1 MKVLSIKQPWASLIC
16 SGIKDVENRTWKP
29 KEMPGRILIHAG
41 STKVSSNFFDNNRE
55 EYESYITNEIFY
67 GNLPQ
72 LDTLPTGAIIGFV
85 TVSGFEDDYTGSVWD
100 GGSQNI
106 KWKLEDAWLFD
117 EPILNVKG
125 KLNLFDY
132 DLDENNLPPAHQVE
146 LEYAEVLDN
155 GEDVVIPAFKQAY
168 DEIDDGENAFFK
180 LFLTDDL
187 IELFCDQKD
196 DMLVMKPFKTVTL
209 VCDDKFK
216 KFELKEDSG
225 VFCIPDPQDDTK
237 PYLIEYHD
245 GQWGAWQVVEFSLG
259 RKLDEGELVCLD
271 DGNLIH
277 EINMK
282 PFLK

>member
-1 MKVLSIKQPWASLIC
+1 MKVLSVKQPWASLVC

-29 KEMPGRILIHAG
+29 KEVPGRILIQAG

-132 DLDENNLPPAHQVE
+132 DLDENNLPQAHQVE

-155 GEDVVIPAFKQAY
+155 GKDVVIPAFKQVY

-187 IELFCDQKD
+187 IDLFCDQKD

-209 VCDDKFK
+209 VCGDKFK

-271 DGNLIH
+271 DGNIIH

>member
-1 MKVLSIKQPWASLIC
+1 MKVLSVKQPWASLIC

-29 KEMPGRILIHAG
+29 KEVPGRILIHAG

-117 EPILNVKG
+117 KPILNVKG

-146 LEYAEVLDN
+146 LEYAEVLDS
-155 GEDVVIPAFKQAY
+155 GEDVVIPAFKQVY
-168 DEIDDGENAFFK
+168 EEIGNGENAFFK

-209 VCDDKFK
+209 VYGDKFK

-225 VFCIPDPQDDTK
+225 VFCIPDPQDETK

-259 RKLDEGELVCLD
+259 RQLDEGELVCLD
-271 DGNLIH
+271 DSNLIH

>member
-1 MKVLSIKQPWASLIC
+1 MKVLSVKQPWASLIC

-29 KEMPGRILIHAG
+29 KEVPGRILIHAG

-155 GEDVVIPAFKQAY
+155 GEDVVIPAFKQVY
-168 DEIDDGENAFFK
+168 DEINDGENAFFK

-187 IELFCDQKD
+187 IDLFCDQKD

-209 VCDDKFK
+209 VCGDKFK

-225 VFCIPDPQDDTK
+225 VFCIPDPQDETK

-259 RKLDEGELVCLD
+259 SKLDEGELVCLD
-271 DGNLIH
+271 DSNLIH

>member
-1 MKVLSIKQPWASLIC
+1 MKVLSVKQPWASLIC
-16 SGIKDVENRTWKP
+16 SGIKDIENRTWKL
-29 KEMPGRILIHAG
+29 KEVPGRILIHAG

-132 DLDENNLPPAHQVE
+132 DLDENDLPPAHQVE

-155 GEDVVIPAFKQAY
+155 GEDVVIPAFKQVY

-187 IELFCDQKD
+187 IDLFCDQKD

-209 VCDDKFK
+209 VCGDKFK

>member
-1 MKVLSIKQPWASLIC
+1 MKVLSVKQPWASLIC
-16 SGIKDVENRTWKP
+16 SGIKDIENRTWKL
-29 KEMPGRILIHAG
+29 KEVPGRILIHAG

-155 GEDVVIPAFKQAY
+155 GEDVVIPAFKQVY

-187 IELFCDQKD
+187 IDLFCDQKD

-209 VCDDKFK
+209 VCGDKFK

>member
-1 MKVLSIKQPWASLIC
+1 MKVLSVKQPWASLIC

-29 KEMPGRILIHAG
+29 KEVPGRILIHAG

-117 EPILNVKG
+117 KPILNVKG

-155 GEDVVIPAFKQAY
+155 GEDVVIPAFEQVY
-168 DEIDDGENAFFK
+168 EEIGDGDNAFFK

-209 VCDDKFK
+209 VCGDKFK

-225 VFCIPDPQDDTK
+225 VFCIPDPQDETK

-271 DGNLIH
+271 DSNLIH

>member
-1 MKVLSIKQPWASLIC
+1 MKVLSVKQPWASLIC

-29 KEMPGRILIHAG
+29 KEVPGRILIHAG

-100 GGSQNI
+100 GGAQNI

-117 EPILNVKG
+117 KPILNVKG

-146 LEYAEVLDN
+146 LEYAEVLDS
-155 GEDVVIPAFKQAY
+155 GEDVVIPAFKQVY
-168 DEIDDGENAFFK
+168 EEIGNGENAFFK

-209 VCDDKFK
+209 VYGDKFK

-225 VFCIPDPQDDTK
+225 VFCIPDPQDETK

-259 RKLDEGELVCLD
+259 RQLDEGELVCLD
-271 DGNLIH
+271 DSNLIH